1 MKKDS
6 QEFMF
11 IQETKQMT
19 DNNGIRSGSLQFYP
33 RVRAKKVIPGVNW
46 KPLNKDGVGLMGFVG
61 YKVGMISVLTK
72 DDTEHS
78 MTKGKKI
85 VVPATLIECPAMK
98 IYSVRF
104 YKNGRVF
111 KDIVVSN
118 DKSLKKSLK
127 VGKKVGELKDGIE
140 FDDVRVVMFSGVA
153 KTGIGKK
160 KCDMV
165 EVGVSGDK
173 DAKLAFIKENLG
185 KDISVGD
192 VFSDGLVDVRGVTKG
207 YGTNGPVKR
216 FGIALKDHKS
226 EKGQRRPGSLAP
238 WHPARVT
245 FRAPQAGQTGYHSRV
260 CYNSLILE
268 VGKLSEKDVNK
279 KGGFKQYGVVKND
292 YLVLK
297 GSVPGPAKRGIMVT
311 TALRPTKYT
320 DKQKLE
326 VLELR

>member
-1 MKKDS
+1 
-6 QEFMF
+6 
-11 IQETKQMT
+11 MT
-19 DNNGIRSGSLQFYP
+19 DNNGIHSGSLQFYP
-33 RVRAKKVIPGVNW
+33 RVRAKKVVPGVNW
-46 KPLNKDGVGLMGFVG
+46 KPLDKDGVGFMGFVG
-61 YKVGMISVLTK
+61 YKVGMISVWAK
-72 DDTEHS
+72 DNGADS
-78 MTKGKKI
+78 MTKGKR
-85 VVPATLIECPAMK
+85 VTVPATLIECPAMR

-104 YKNGRVF
+104 YKDGKVA

-118 DKSLKKSLK
+118 DKVLKKSAK
-127 VGKKVGELKDGIE
+127 IGKSVGKIADDIE
-140 FDDVRVVMFSGVA
+140 FDDVRVIMYSGVG

-160 KCDMV
+160 KADLV
-165 EVGVSGDK
+165 EVAVSGGK
-173 DAKLAFIKENLG
+173 DEKLAFIKENVG

-207 YGTNGPVKR
+207 YGTCGPVKR

-260 CYNSLILE
+260 CYNNLILE
-268 VGKLSEKDVNK
+268 TGKISEKDINK

-292 YLVLK
+292 YLILR
-297 GSVPGPAKRGIMVT
+297 GSVPGPAKRGIFVT
-311 TALRPTKYT
+311 QALRPTKYQA
-320 DKQKLE
+320 KRKYE